1 MSASF
6 APLAGRGLKQPKCHD
21 KTWLSG
27 PFAPL
32 AGRGLKLISRKVV
45 IVLSNFRPARG
56 ARIETGSD
64 RDVVF
69 MEADRHS
76 ACRSAKYSVNGG
88 EKPWRLAGSGGRLN
102 RAAPK
107 CSVVDFVSRRKAV
120 IMAGFW
126 VKDLEGDK

>member
-1 MSASF
+1 MTFRESDGRIV
-6 APLAGRGLKQPKCHD
+6 PLKSGLQPDGMKPSNIGAGKAARLLHDPDRALPVLRDGPSVITRLDQIHQRAVTQPN
-21 KTWLSG
+21 
-27 PFAPL
+27 A
-32 AGRGLKLISRKVV
+32 
-45 IVLSNFRPARG
+45 
-56 ARIETGSD
+56 
-64 RDVVF
+64 VF
-69 MEADRHS
+69 NNLFSLLNA
-76 ACRSAKYSVNGG
+76 VNGG

>member
-1 MSASF
+1 LPDFRIFLSSAIQVHHGVTF
-6 APLAGRGLKQPKCHD
+6 TLLRPELAVSGLCGRRVRQLNSRLFRCSAVGLKYAIP
-21 KTWLSG
+21 SV
-27 PFAPL
+27 AL
-32 AGRGLKLISRKVV
+32 A
-45 IVLSNFRPARG
+45 
-56 ARIETGSD
+56 
-64 RDVVF
+64 
-69 MEADRHS
+69 
-76 ACRSAKYSVNGG
+76 SVNGG

>member
-1 MSASF
+1 MAIWTKN
-6 APLAGRGLKQPKCHD
+6 GKITQ
-21 KTWLSG
+21 
-27 PFAPL
+27 
-32 AGRGLKLISRKVV
+32 
-45 IVLSNFRPARG
+45 RG
-56 ARIETGSD
+56 AYPFTGK
-64 RDVVF
+64 RLG
-69 MEADRHS
+69 
-76 ACRSAKYSVNGG
+76 VNGG

>member
-1 MSASF
+1 MASRPIVIGCDPQLEYLD
-6 APLAGRGLKQPKCHD
+6 PLSEASVALVHRLILMTNNSTRGRIPDL
-21 KTWLSG
+21 
-27 PFAPL
+27 
-32 AGRGLKLISRKVV
+32 V
-45 IVLSNFRPARG
+45 
-56 ARIETGSD
+56 
-64 RDVVF
+64 
-69 MEADRHS
+69 
-76 ACRSAKYSVNGG
+76 VNGG

>member
-1 MSASF
+1 MEF
-6 APLAGRGLKQPKCHD
+6 LAGIMG
-21 KTWLSG
+21 
-27 PFAPL
+27 FE
-32 AGRGLKLISRKVV
+32 
-45 IVLSNFRPARG
+45 VLGYA
-56 ARIETGSD
+56 
-64 RDVVF
+64 V
-69 MEADRHS
+69 
-76 ACRSAKYSVNGG
+76 VNGG